1 MTFMEEMNIESII
14 GIVAGI
20 FGIITGCAWLHGVM
34 KQHAKQKTA
43 YSLLKQIAD
52 KNLSDVQRRKIL
64 NKLNKNRFVNGRI
77 KESYISN
84 FVLGGKGIEKL
95 LLEICVENGIEPTE
109 DLCKELIDTKGQT
122 LRKLYQEL
130 VSTPIE
136 KQEVVETPSVKEEV
150 VVQEEKEIPST
161 KVEEFM
167 PKSTSNQKVYFSQ
180 HLTAYSCWANIK
192 QALEENGIAYGL
204 LPNTKDVWARDYMP
218 AYSNGHYVSYVYNP
232 DYLQNEKDKKYITDN
247 IAEVFDLSNED
258 VTSTK
263 LVIDGGN
270 VIVCGDKVIMT
281 EKIFDE
287 NSSLSKEEVI
297 AEIERAFSAKL
308 VVIPW
313 DKEEEF
319 GHADGMVRY
328 VSDNHVL
335 INQYKD
341 IDPEFRQKLIDAL
354 SPYFSEISELE
365 YGNASSSQ
373 SWAHINY
380 LQVDNYIFVPQLGIM
395 TDKLALEQ
403 ISKVFPTSKVVPV
416 EVKGIVKNGGALNCV
431 SWNHY

>member
-1 MTFMEEMNIESII
+1 MNIESII

-20 FGIITGCAWLHGVM
+20 FGIVTGCAWLHGVM

-77 KESYISN
+77 KDSYINN

-95 LLEICVENGIEPTE
+95 LLEICIENGIEPTE

-122 LRKLYQEL
+122 LRKQYQEL

-150 VVQEEKEIPST
+150 IVQEEKEIPST

-281 EKIFDE
+281 DKIFDE

>member
-1 MTFMEEMNIESII
+1 MSIESII

-20 FGIITGCAWLHGVM
+20 FGIVTGCAWLHGVM
-34 KQHAKQKTA
+34 KQHVKQKTA
-43 YSLLKQIAD
+43 YSLMKQIVD
-52 KNLSDVQRRKIL
+52 KNLTDAQRRKIL
-64 NKLNKNRFVNGRI
+64 GKLNKNKLVDGRI
-77 KESYISN
+77 KETYINN

-95 LLEICVENGIEPTE
+95 LLEICVENEIEPTE

-122 LRKLYQEL
+122 LRKQYQEV
-130 VSTPIE
+130 VSTPIK
-136 KQEVVETPSVKEEV
+136 KQEVVETPSVKVEEV
-150 VVQEEKEIPST
+150 
-161 KVEEFM
+161 M
-167 PKSTSNQKVYFSQ
+167 PKATSKQTIYFSQ
-180 HLTAYSCWANIK
+180 HLTAYSCWTNIK

-204 LPNTKDVWARDYMP
+204 LPNTKDIWARDYMP

-232 DYLQNEKDKKYITDN
+232 DYLQNEKNKKYITDN
-247 IAEVFDLSNED
+247 VEEVFDFSND
-258 VTSTK
+258 SVIKTK

-270 VIVCGDKVIMT
+270 VILCGDKVIMT
-281 EKIFDE
+281 DKIFNE

-297 AEIERAFSAKL
+297 AEIERVFSAKL

-341 IDPEFRQKLIDAL
+341 IDPEFRQKLIDSL

-365 YGNASSSQ
+365 YGKASSNQ

-380 LQVDNYIFVPQLGIM
+380 LQVENYIFVPQLGIM

-431 SWNHY
+431 SWNHYEN

>member
-1 MTFMEEMNIESII
+1 MSIESII
-14 GIVAGI
+14 GIIAGI
-20 FGIITGCAWLHGVM
+20 FGIVTGCAWLHEVM
-34 KQHAKQKTA
+34 KQHVKQKTA
-43 YSLLKQIAD
+43 YSLMKQIVD
-52 KNLSDVQRRKIL
+52 KNLTDAQRRKIL
-64 NKLNKNRFVNGRI
+64 GKLNKNKLVDGRI
-77 KESYISN
+77 KETYINN

-95 LLEICVENGIEPTE
+95 LLEICVENEIEPTE

-122 LRKLYQEL
+122 LRKQYQEV
-130 VSTPIE
+130 VSTPIK
-136 KQEVVETPSVKEEV
+136 KQEVVETPSVKVEEV
-150 VVQEEKEIPST
+150 
-161 KVEEFM
+161 M
-167 PKSTSNQKVYFSQ
+167 PKATSKQIIYFSQ

-192 QALEENGIAYGL
+192 QALEENGIAYGF
-204 LPNTKDVWARDYMP
+204 LPNTKDIWARDYMP

-232 DYLQNEKDKKYITDN
+232 DYLQNEKNKKYITDN
-247 IAEVFDLSNED
+247 VEEVFDFSND
-258 VTSTK
+258 SVIKTK

-270 VIVCGDKVIMT
+270 VIMCGDKVIMT
-281 EKIFDE
+281 DKIFVE
-287 NSSLSKEEVI
+287 NSGFRKEEVV
-297 AEIERAFSAKL
+297 AEIERVFSAKL

-319 GHADGMVRY
+319 GHADGMVRF

-341 IDPEFRQKLIDAL
+341 IDPELRQKLIDAL
-354 SPYFSEISELE
+354 SPHFAKISELE
-365 YGNASSSQ
+365 YGKASSQ
-373 SWAHINY
+373 NSWAHINY

>member
-1 MTFMEEMNIESII
+1 MEELNIESII

-20 FGIITGCAWLHGVM
+20 FGIVTGCAWLHGVM
-34 KQHAKQKTA
+34 KQNAKQKTA
-43 YSLLKQIAD
+43 YSLLKQIVD
-52 KNLSDVQRRKIL
+52 KNLTDVQRRKIL
-64 NKLNKNRFVNGRI
+64 NKLNKNRFVKGRI
-77 KESYISN
+77 KESYIN
-84 FVLGGKGIEKL
+84 DFVLDGKGIEKL
-95 LLEICVENGIEPTE
+95 LLEICVKNGIEPTE

-122 LRKLYQEL
+122 LRKLYKEI

-136 KQEVVETPSVKEEV
+136 KRGEVKNLGMKEEV
-150 VVQEEKEIPST
+150 VVQEEYVPST
-161 KVEEFM
+161 KVEDVM
-167 PKSTSNQKVYFSQ
+167 PESSSNQKVYFSQ
-180 HLTAYSCWANIK
+180 HLTAYSCWRNIK

-270 VIVCGDKVIMT
+270 VIVCDDKVIMT
-281 EKIFDE
+281 DKIFDE

-341 IDPEFRQKLIDAL
+341 IAPEFRQKLIDAL

-365 YGNASSSQ
+365 YGKASSSQ

>member
-1 MTFMEEMNIESII
+1 MEELNIESII

-20 FGIITGCAWLHGVM
+20 FGIVTGCAWLHGVM
-34 KQHAKQKTA
+34 KQNAKQKTA
-43 YSLLKQIAD
+43 YSLLKQIVD
-52 KNLSDVQRRKIL
+52 KNLTDVQRRKIL
-64 NKLNKNRFVNGRI
+64 NKLNKNRFVKGRI
-77 KESYISN
+77 KESYIN
-84 FVLGGKGIEKL
+84 DFVLDGKGIEKL
-95 LLEICVENGIEPTE
+95 LLEICVKNGIEPTE

-122 LRKLYQEL
+122 LRKLYQEI

-136 KQEVVETPSVKEEV
+136 KRGEVKNLGMKEEV
-150 VVQEEKEIPST
+150 VVQEEDVPST
-161 KVEEFM
+161 KVEDVM
-167 PKSTSNQKVYFSQ
+167 PESSSNQKVYFSQ
-180 HLTAYSCWANIK
+180 HLTAYSCWRNIK

-270 VIVCGDKVIMT
+270 VIVCDDKVIMT
-281 EKIFDE
+281 DKIFDE

-341 IDPEFRQKLIDAL
+341 MAPEFRQKLIDAL

-365 YGNASSSQ
+365 YGKASSSQ

>member
-1 MTFMEEMNIESII
+1 MNIESII

-20 FGIITGCAWLHGVM
+20 FGIVTGCAWLHGVM
-34 KQHAKQKTA
+34 KQRAKQKTA
-43 YSLLKQIAD
+43 YSLMKQIAD
-52 KNLSDVQRRKIL
+52 KNLTDVQRRKIL

-77 KESYISN
+77 KESYINN

-122 LRKLYQEL
+122 LRKQYQE
-130 VSTPIE
+130 VFSKPIE
-136 KQEVVETPSVKEEV
+136 KQEVMENPNVKEEV
-150 VVQEEKEIPST
+150 IVPE
-161 KVEEFM
+161 
-167 PKSTSNQKVYFSQ
+167 STSNQKVYFSQ

-192 QALEENGIAYGL
+192 QALEENEIAYGL
-204 LPNTKDVWARDYMP
+204 LPNTKDIWARDYMP
-218 AYSNGHYVSYVYNP
+218 AYSNGHYVLYVYNP

-270 VIVCGDKVIMT
+270 VIMCGDKVIMT
-281 EKIFDE
+281 DKIFVE
-287 NSSLSKEEVI
+287 NSILSKEEVI

-365 YGNASSSQ
+365 YGKASSSQ

-395 TDKLALEQ
+395 TDNLALEQ

-416 EVKGIVKNGGALNCV
+416 EVKGIVKKGGALNCV

>member
-1 MTFMEEMNIESII
+1 MEELNIESII

-20 FGIITGCAWLHGVM
+20 FGIVTGCAWLHGVM
-34 KQHAKQKTA
+34 KQNAKQKTA
-43 YSLLKQIAD
+43 YSLLKQIVD
-52 KNLSDVQRRKIL
+52 KNLTDVQRRKIL
-64 NKLNKNRFVNGRI
+64 NKLNKNRFVKGRI
-77 KESYISN
+77 KESYIN
-84 FVLGGKGIEKL
+84 DFVLDGKGIEKL
-95 LLEICVENGIEPTE
+95 LLEICVKNGIEPTE

-122 LRKLYQEL
+122 LRKLYQEI

-136 KQEVVETPSVKEEV
+136 KRGEVKNLGMKEEV
-150 VVQEEKEIPST
+150 VVQEEDVPST
-161 KVEEFM
+161 KVEDVM
-167 PKSTSNQKVYFSQ
+167 PESSSNQKVYFSQ
-180 HLTAYSCWANIK
+180 HLTAYSCWRNIK

-270 VIVCGDKVIMT
+270 VIVCDDKVIMT
-281 EKIFDE
+281 DKIFDE

-341 IDPEFRQKLIDAL
+341 IAPEFRQKLIDAL

-365 YGNASSSQ
+365 YGKASSSQ

>member
-1 MTFMEEMNIESII
+1 MEGMSIESII
-14 GIVAGI
+14 GIIAGI
-20 FGIITGCAWLHGVM
+20 FGIVTGCAWLHGVM
-34 KQHAKQKTA
+34 KQHVKQKTA
-43 YSLLKQIAD
+43 YSLMKQIVD
-52 KNLSDVQRRKIL
+52 KNLTDAQRRKIL
-64 NKLNKNRFVNGRI
+64 GKLNKNKLVNGRI
-77 KESYISN
+77 KETYINN

-95 LLEICVENGIEPTE
+95 LLEICVENEIEPTE

-122 LRKLYQEL
+122 LRKQYQEV
-130 VSTPIE
+130 VSTPIK
-136 KQEVVETPSVKEEV
+136 KQEVVETPSVKVEEV
-150 VVQEEKEIPST
+150 
-161 KVEEFM
+161 M
-167 PKSTSNQKVYFSQ
+167 PKATSKQTIYFSQ
-180 HLTAYSCWANIK
+180 HLTAYSCWTNIK

-204 LPNTKDVWARDYMP
+204 LPNTKDIWARDYMP

-232 DYLQNEKDKKYITDN
+232 DYLQNEKNKKYITDN
-247 IAEVFDLSNED
+247 VEEVFDFSND
-258 VTSTK
+258 SVIKTK

-270 VIVCGDKVIMT
+270 VILCGDKVIMT
-281 EKIFDE
+281 DKIFNE

-297 AEIERAFSAKL
+297 AEIERVFSAKL

-341 IDPEFRQKLIDAL
+341 IDPEFRQKLIDSL

-365 YGNASSSQ
+365 YGKASSSQ

-431 SWNHY
+431 SWNHYEN

>member
-1 MTFMEEMNIESII
+1 MEGMSIESII

-20 FGIITGCAWLHGVM
+20 FGIVTGCAWLHGVM
-34 KQHAKQKTA
+34 KQHVKQKTA
-43 YSLLKQIAD
+43 YSLMKQIVD
-52 KNLSDVQRRKIL
+52 KNLTDAQRRKIL
-64 NKLNKNRFVNGRI
+64 GKLNKNKLVNGRI
-77 KESYISN
+77 KETYINN

-95 LLEICVENGIEPTE
+95 LLEICVENGIDPTE
-109 DLCKELIDTKGQT
+109 DLCRELIDTKGQT
-122 LRKLYQEL
+122 LRNLYQEV

-150 VVQEEKEIPST
+150 VL
-161 KVEEFM
+161 
-167 PKSTSNQKVYFSQ
+167 PKATSKQTIFFSQ
-180 HLTAYSCWANIK
+180 HLTAYSCWTNIK

-204 LPNTKDVWARDYMP
+204 LPNTKDIWARDYMP

-232 DYLQNEKDKKYITDN
+232 DYLQNEKNKKYITDN
-247 IAEVFDLSNED
+247 VEEVFDFSND
-258 VTSTK
+258 SVIKTK

-270 VIVCGDKVIMT
+270 VILCGDKVIMT
-281 EKIFDE
+281 DKIFNE

-297 AEIERAFSAKL
+297 AEIERVFSAKL

-341 IDPEFRQKLIDAL
+341 IDPEFRQKLIDSL

-365 YGNASSSQ
+365 YGKASSSQ

-403 ISKVFPTSKVVPV
+403 ISKVFPISKVVPV

-431 SWNHY
+431 SWNHYEN

>member
-1 MTFMEEMNIESII
+1 MNIESII

-20 FGIITGCAWLHGVM
+20 FGIVTGCAWLHGVM

-64 NKLNKNRFVNGRI
+64 NKLNKNRFVNGCI
-77 KESYISN
+77 KDSYINN

-95 LLEICVENGIEPTE
+95 LLEICIENGIEPTE

-122 LRKLYQEL
+122 LRKQYQEL

-232 DYLQNEKDKKYITDN
+232 DYLQNKRDKKYITDN
-247 IAEVFDLSNED
+247 VEEVFDFSND
-258 VTSTK
+258 SVIKTK

-270 VIVCGDKVIMT
+270 VILCGDKVIMT
-281 EKIFDE
+281 DKIFNE

-297 AEIERAFSAKL
+297 AEIERVFSAKL

-319 GHADGMVRY
+319 GHADRMVRY

-341 IDPEFRQKLIDAL
+341 IDPEFRQELIDSL

-365 YGNASSSQ
+365 YGKASSSQ

-395 TDKLALEQ
+395 TDKLAREQ
-403 ISKVFPTSKVVPV
+403 ISKVFPTSKIVPV
-416 EVKGIVKNGGALNCV
+416 EVKGIVKKGGALNCV

>member
-1 MTFMEEMNIESII
+1 MEELNIESII

-20 FGIITGCAWLHGVM
+20 FGIVTGCAWLHGVM
-34 KQHAKQKTA
+34 KQNAKQKTA
-43 YSLLKQIAD
+43 YSLLKQIVD
-52 KNLSDVQRRKIL
+52 KNLTDVQRRKIL

-77 KESYISN
+77 KESYINN
-84 FVLGGKGIEKL
+84 FVLDGKGIEKL
-95 LLEICVENGIEPTE
+95 LLEICVKNGIEPTE

-122 LRKLYQEL
+122 LRKLYQEI
-130 VSTPIE
+130 VSTSIE
-136 KQEVVETPSVKEEV
+136 KRGEVKNLGVKEEV
-150 VVQEEKEIPST
+150 VVQEEDVPST
-161 KVEEFM
+161 KVEDVM
-167 PKSTSNQKVYFSQ
+167 PESSSNQKVYFSQ
-180 HLTAYSCWANIK
+180 HLTAYSCWRNIK

-270 VIVCGDKVIMT
+270 VIVCDDKVIMT
-281 EKIFDE
+281 DKIFDE

-341 IDPEFRQKLIDAL
+341 IAPEFRQKLIDAL

-365 YGNASSSQ
+365 YGKASSSQ

>member
-1 MTFMEEMNIESII
+1 MEELNIESII

-20 FGIITGCAWLHGVM
+20 FGIVTGCAWLHGVM
-34 KQHAKQKTA
+34 KQNAKQKTA
-43 YSLLKQIAD
+43 YSLLKQIVD
-52 KNLSDVQRRKIL
+52 KNLTDVQRRKIL
-64 NKLNKNRFVNGRI
+64 NKLNKNRFVKGRI
-77 KESYISN
+77 KESYIN
-84 FVLGGKGIEKL
+84 DFVLDGKGIEKL
-95 LLEICVENGIEPTE
+95 LLEICVKNGIEPTE

-122 LRKLYQEL
+122 LRKLYQEI

-136 KQEVVETPSVKEEV
+136 KRGEVKNLGMKEEV
-150 VVQEEKEIPST
+150 VVQEEDVPST
-161 KVEEFM
+161 KVEDVM
-167 PKSTSNQKVYFSQ
+167 PESSSNQKVYFSQ
-180 HLTAYSCWANIK
+180 HLTAYSCWQNIK

-270 VIVCGDKVIMT
+270 VIVCDDKVIMT
-281 EKIFDE
+281 DKIFDE

-341 IDPEFRQKLIDAL
+341 IAPEFRQKLIDVL
-354 SPYFSEISELE
+354 SPYFSKISELE
-365 YGNASSSQ
+365 YGKASSSQ

>member
-1 MTFMEEMNIESII
+1 MNVESII
-14 GIVAGI
+14 GIIAGI
-20 FGIITGCAWLHGVM
+20 FGIVTGYAWLHGVM

-52 KNLSDVQRRKIL
+52 KNSTDVQRRKIL
-64 NKLNKNRFVNGRI
+64 NKLNKNKFVNGRI
-77 KESYISN
+77 KESYIN
-84 FVLGGKGIEKL
+84 KFVLSGKGIEKL
-95 LLEICVENGIEPTE
+95 LLEICVENEIEPTE

-122 LRKLYQEL
+122 LRNQYQE
-130 VSTPIE
+130 VFSTPIE
-136 KQEVVETPSVKEEV
+136 KQEVVVTPSVKEEV
-150 VVQEEKEIPST
+150 VLQEEEEVTNT
-161 KVEEFM
+161 KAEEVL
-167 PKSTSNQKVYFSQ
+167 PKATSKQTIYFSQ
-180 HLTAYSCWANIK
+180 HLTAYSCWTNIK

-204 LPNTKDVWARDYMP
+204 LPNTKDIWARDYMP

-232 DYLQNEKDKKYITDN
+232 DYLQNEKNKKYITDN
-247 IAEVFDLSNED
+247 VEEVFDFSND
-258 VTSTK
+258 SVIKTK

-270 VIVCGDKVIMT
+270 VILCGDKVIMT
-281 EKIFDE
+281 DKIFNE

-297 AEIERAFSAKL
+297 AEIERVFSAKL

-341 IDPEFRQKLIDAL
+341 IDPEFRQKLIDSL

-365 YGNASSSQ
+365 YGKASSSQ

-395 TDKLALEQ
+395 TDKLAREQ
-403 ISKVFPTSKVVPV
+403 ISKVFPTSKIVPV
-416 EVKGIVKNGGALNCV
+416 EVKGIVKKGGALNCV
-431 SWNHY
+431 SWNHYEN

>member
-1 MTFMEEMNIESII
+1 MSIESII

-20 FGIITGCAWLHGVM
+20 FGILTGCAWLHGVI

-43 YSLLKQIAD
+43 YSLLKQIVD
-52 KNLSDVQRRKIL
+52 KNLTDVQRRKIL
-64 NKLNKNRFVNGRI
+64 YKLNKNKFVNGRI
-77 KESYISN
+77 KESYINN

-95 LLEICVENGIEPTE
+95 FLEICVENRIEPTE

-122 LRKLYQEL
+122 LRKQYLEA

-136 KQEVVETPSVKEEV
+136 KQEVLETPSVKEEV
-150 VVQEEKEIPST
+150 NMQEEEEVQST

-167 PKSTSNQKVYFSQ
+167 QESTSNQKVYFSQ
-180 HLTAYSCWANIK
+180 HLTSYSCWANIK

-204 LPNTKDVWARDYMP
+204 LPNTKDIWARDYMP

-270 VIVCGDKVIMT
+270 VIMCGDKVIMT
-281 EKIFDE
+281 DKIFDE

-297 AEIERAFSAKL
+297 VEIERAFSAKL

-341 IDPEFRQKLIDAL
+341 LDPEFRQKLIDAL

-365 YGNASSSQ
+365 YGKAIDSETK
-373 SWAHINY
+373 A
-380 LQVDNYIFVPQLGIM
+380 D
-395 TDKLALEQ
+395 
-403 ISKVFPTSKVVPV
+403 
-416 EVKGIVKNGGALNCV
+416 
-431 SWNHY
+431 

>member
-1 MTFMEEMNIESII
+1 MEELNIESII

-20 FGIITGCAWLHGVM
+20 FGIVTGCAWLHGVM
-34 KQHAKQKTA
+34 KQNAKQKTA
-43 YSLLKQIAD
+43 YSLLKQIVD
-52 KNLSDVQRRKIL
+52 KNLTDVQRRKIL
-64 NKLNKNRFVNGRI
+64 NKLNKNRFVKGRI
-77 KESYISN
+77 KESYIN
-84 FVLGGKGIEKL
+84 DFVLDGKGIEKL
-95 LLEICVENGIEPTE
+95 LLEICVKNGIEPTE

-122 LRKLYQEL
+122 LRKLYQEI

-136 KQEVVETPSVKEEV
+136 KRGEVKNLGMKEEV
-150 VVQEEKEIPST
+150 VVQEEDVPST
-161 KVEEFM
+161 KVEDVM
-167 PKSTSNQKVYFSQ
+167 PESSSNQKVYFSQ
-180 HLTAYSCWANIK
+180 HLTAYSCWQNIK

-247 IAEVFDLSNED
+247 IAEVFDLSHED

-270 VIVCGDKVIMT
+270 VIVCDDKVIMT
-281 EKIFDE
+281 DKIFDE

-365 YGNASSSQ
+365 YGKASSSQ

>member
-1 MTFMEEMNIESII
+1 MSIESII
-14 GIVAGI
+14 GIIAGI
-20 FGIITGCAWLHGVM
+20 FGIVTGCAWFHGVM
-34 KQHAKQKTA
+34 KQHVKQKTA
-43 YSLLKQIAD
+43 YSLMKQIVD
-52 KNLSDVQRRKIL
+52 KNLTDAQRRKIL
-64 NKLNKNRFVNGRI
+64 GKLNKNKLVDGRI
-77 KESYISN
+77 KETYIYN

-95 LLEICVENGIEPTE
+95 LLEICVENEIEPTE

-122 LRKLYQEL
+122 LRKQYQEV
-130 VSTPIE
+130 VSTPIK
-136 KQEVVETPSVKEEV
+136 KQEVVETPSVKV
-150 VVQEEKEIPST
+150 EK
-161 KVEEFM
+161 VM
-167 PKSTSNQKVYFSQ
+167 PKATSKQTIYFSQ
-180 HLTAYSCWANIK
+180 HLTAYSCWTNIK

-204 LPNTKDVWARDYMP
+204 LPNTKDIWARDYMP

-232 DYLQNEKDKKYITDN
+232 DYLQNEKNKKYITDN
-247 IAEVFDLSNED
+247 VEEVFDFSND
-258 VTSTK
+258 SVIKTK

-270 VIVCGDKVIMT
+270 VILCGDKVIMT
-281 EKIFDE
+281 DKIFNE

-297 AEIERAFSAKL
+297 AEIERVFSAKL

-341 IDPEFRQKLIDAL
+341 IDPKFRQKLIDSL

-365 YGNASSSQ
+365 YGKASSSQ

-395 TDKLALEQ
+395 TDKLAREQ
-403 ISKVFPTSKVVPV
+403 ISKVFPTSKIVPV
-416 EVKGIVKNGGALNCV
+416 EVKGIVKKGGVLNCV
-431 SWNHY
+431 SWNHYEN

>member
-1 MTFMEEMNIESII
+1 MEAMNIESII

-20 FGIITGCAWLHGVM
+20 FGIVTGCAWLHGVM
-34 KQHAKQKTA
+34 KQRAKHKTA
-43 YSLLKQIAD
+43 YSLMKQIAD
-52 KNLSDVQRRKIL
+52 KNLTDVQRRKIL

-77 KESYISN
+77 KESYINN

-109 DLCKELIDTKGQT
+109 NLCKELIDTKGQT
-122 LRKLYQEL
+122 LRKQYQEV
-130 VSTPIE
+130 VSKPIE
-136 KQEVVETPSVKEEV
+136 KQEVMETPNVKEEV
-150 VVQEEKEIPST
+150 IVPE
-161 KVEEFM
+161 
-167 PKSTSNQKVYFSQ
+167 STSNQKVYFSQ

-192 QALEENGIAYGL
+192 QALEENGITYGL

-218 AYSNGHYVSYVYNP
+218 AYSNGHYVSYIYNP

-247 IAEVFDLSNED
+247 IPEVFDFSNED
-258 VTSTK
+258 VISTK

-270 VIVCGDKVIMT
+270 VIMCGDKVIMT
-281 EKIFDE
+281 DKIFVE

-328 VSDNHVL
+328 VSENHVL
-335 INQYKD
+335 LNQYKD

-365 YGNASSSQ
+365 YGKASSSQ

-395 TDKLALEQ
+395 TDNLALEQ

-416 EVKGIVKNGGALNCV
+416 EVKGIVKKGGALNCV

>member
-1 MTFMEEMNIESII
+1 MSIESII

-20 FGIITGCAWLHGVM
+20 FGIVTGCAWLHGVM
-34 KQHAKQKTA
+34 KQHVKQKTA
-43 YSLLKQIAD
+43 YSLMKQIVD
-52 KNLSDVQRRKIL
+52 KNLTDAQRRKIL
-64 NKLNKNRFVNGRI
+64 GKLNKNKLVNGRI
-77 KESYISN
+77 KETYINN

-95 LLEICVENGIEPTE
+95 LLEICVENEIEPTE

-122 LRKLYQEL
+122 LRKQYQEV
-130 VSTPIE
+130 VSTPIK
-136 KQEVVETPSVKEEV
+136 KQEVVETPSVKV
-150 VVQEEKEIPST
+150 EK
-161 KVEEFM
+161 VM
-167 PKSTSNQKVYFSQ
+167 PKATSKQTIYFSQ
-180 HLTAYSCWANIK
+180 HLTAYSCWTNIK

-204 LPNTKDVWARDYMP
+204 LPNTKDIWARDYMP

-232 DYLQNEKDKKYITDN
+232 DYLQNEKNKKYITDN
-247 IAEVFDLSNED
+247 VEEVFDFSND
-258 VTSTK
+258 SVIKTK

-270 VIVCGDKVIMT
+270 VILCGDKVIMT
-281 EKIFDE
+281 DKIFNE

-297 AEIERAFSAKL
+297 AEIERVFSAKL

-341 IDPEFRQKLIDAL
+341 IDPKFRQKLIDSL

-365 YGNASSSQ
+365 YGKASSSQ

-395 TDKLALEQ
+395 TDKLAREQ
-403 ISKVFPTSKVVPV
+403 ISKVFPTSKIVPV
-416 EVKGIVKNGGALNCV
+416 EVKGIVKKGGVLNCV
-431 SWNHY
+431 SWNHYEN